1 MSRPQLHDL
10 VTGNDSGGSLS
21 SSLAL
26 SPVSRPIF
34 RASPKSPIPSFLHS
48 RLPSKDKGDL
58 PIKTR
63 LVEQFYK
70 TDQSQRPAASAFRS
84 GDISTIPINTNTTRT
99 PPQSNFDDAVRK
111 GQLAFQPLDAEI
123 NAPTEILDSLMH
135 FNAVYTDKSDLHLE
149 VVEHAIDLVSRVGKE
164 LHRVLAAK
172 EIDFDSMASHQLAR
186 LREYLQELQFS
197 ISKVHHDL
205 SSTTTQLKAQY
216 KDEMKA
222 SMDKLEHLELTLK
235 MLGSRLDRARLSIN
249 SSKTLLQ
256 ETMAEKLRVLEFILA
271 KFTEYDQLNRQR
283 RVRQLIVAL
292 VVAVAVVVVYSIWTH
307 R

>member
-70 TDQSQRPAASAFRS
+70 TDQSQRPATSAFRS
-84 GDISTIPINTNTTRT
+84 GDSTTIPANTTRT

-123 NAPTEILDSLMH
+123 AAPTEILDSLVH

-149 VVEHAIDLVSRVGKE
+149 VVEHAIDLVCRVGKE
-164 LHRVLAAK
+164 LHRVLSTSK
-172 EIDFDSMASHQLAR
+172 IDYDSMASHQLAR
-186 LREYLQELQFS
+186 VREYLRELQFS

-205 SSTTTQLKAQY
+205 SSATTQLKDQY
-216 KDEMKA
+216 KDEMRA
-222 SMDKLEHLELTLK
+222 SMDKLENLELSLK
-235 MLGSRLDRARLSIN
+235 MLGARLDRARLSIN
-249 SSKTLLQ
+249 SSKTQLQ
-256 ETMAEKLRVLEFILA
+256 ETMADKLRVLEFILA

-283 RVRQLIVAL
+283 RVQQLIVAL
-292 VVAVAVVVVYSIWTH
+292 MVAVAVVVLYSIWTH